1 MSTSSAQK
9 KPVIQDW
16 HPADIVA
23 GLHKKGWSL
32 QQLAK
37 QNGYAG
43 RSALSKALSDPY
55 PKAEAIIAKELGVE
69 PQEIWPSRYNT
80 DGTSNRTR
88 GMKPRRPDHIRIV
101 PKATTAVRGG
111 NPQNRSGQ

>member
-9 KPVIQDW
+9 KPVISDW
-16 HPADIVA
+16 HPADILA

-32 QQLAK
+32 QQLALD
-37 QNGYAG
+37 NGYKG
-43 RSALSKALSDPY
+43 RSALSKALAEPY

-69 PQEIWPSRYNT
+69 PQEIWPSRYNA

-88 GMKPRRPDHIRIV
+88 GMKPRRPAHIRIV
-101 PKATTAVRGG
+101 PKATTGTRGG
-111 NPQNRSGQ
+111 NAQNQSGR